1 MTRVHLRSAR
11 PAFHL
16 AHAVTAGD
24 GQLVAGAG
32 TALTPSVVRSLV
44 AAGADTAWVVE
55 DDLVAEWEEDPG
67 LDRALAALDDRFA
80 GAQADAV
87 LDALKTCIRNR
98 LVARAQR
105 HDEEP
110 R

>member
-16 AHAVTAGD
+16 AQAVIAAD
-24 GQLVAGAG
+24 GQVVAGVG
-32 TALTPSVVRSLV
+32 TALTSSVVRSLV
-44 AAGADTAWVVE
+44 AAGVDGVWVAE
-55 DDLVAEWEEDPG
+55 TDLVAEWEEDPD
-67 LDRALAALDDRFA
+67 LDQALAALDARFA
-80 GAQADAV
+80 GAPADAV
-87 LDALKTCIRNR
+87 LDALKDCLRQR

-105 HDEEP
+105 IEAS